1 MLQLTIA
8 APAPSSVI
16 VSLTLPEGYDIVAAN
31 PEFKK
36 RSKRSREIKWLLKE
50 VIPRQKDHHLRTVGA
65 FFFFPAALPCA
76 VHASWQRQ
84 NDYHQGLGLIEDPGG
99 HHRKKA
105 LPTEPLAKGKPAPI
119 G

>member
-50 VIPRQKDHHLRTVGA
+50 VSPGKRTITFELSGPFSFAQLHCLVQYMPPGNGKMITIR
-65 FFFFPAALPCA
+65 
-76 VHASWQRQ
+76 AS
-84 NDYHQGLGLIEDPGG
+84 D
-99 HHRKKA
+99 
-105 LPTEPLAKGKPAPI
+105 
-119 G
+119 